1 MTPRSLTPDGSSV
14 PHSTTPHAPT
24 TRVRWLWPAVF
35 AAAAAAATAACGN
48 LNGHTDAPSVL
59 ATVQGQLTFASSMG
73 TIPDDVHIA
82 VIWQTSTLGQFNVTE
97 DLPVQAG
104 FPSQYT
110 LPLTEPPPAAA
121 LEHSSNY
128 PGIAGADGVVVAY
141 EDLNGNGRLDLVA
154 DDAGAF
160 VDRIVAGNSNLGLIY
175 YSSTTGSLPD
185 FAASLPSPPKLGYN
199 VVTQSCIPLDG
210 GFRGPDGGFCD
221 WNVYLP
227 ISTPYDLIFSDDP
240 TLNSLMCGS
249 KGYVLSSGWSA
260 GGSSGSSS
268 DSDWNVSEN
277 GTPPSGYPEAGI
289 CSSDKRTYQTGGC
302 QLVQETVCT
311 SVTECT
317 SPEDFVLDPDAS
329 MPPDWPCP

>member
-14 PHSTTPHAPT
+14 PHSTTPHALT
-24 TRVRWLWPAVF
+24 TRVRLLWPALF
-35 AAAAAAATAACGN
+35 AAAAATAACGN
-48 LNGHTDAPSVL
+48 LDGHTDAPSVL
-59 ATVQGQLTFASSMG
+59 ATVQGQLTFASSTG
-73 TIPDDVHIA
+73 TIADDVHIA
-82 VIWQTSTLGQFNVTE
+82 VIWQTGTPGQFNVTE

-104 FPSQYT
+104 FPSNYT

-121 LEHSSNY
+121 LAHPINY
-128 PGIAGADGVVVAY
+128 PEISGADGVVVAY

-185 FAASLPSPPKLGYN
+185 IVTSLPSPPTLGYN

-210 GFRGPDGGFCD
+210 GITGPDGGFCD

-227 ISTPYDLIFSDDP
+227 ISTPYDLVFSDDP

-249 KGYVLSSGWSA
+249 KAYVLT
-260 GGSSGSSS
+260 SGSSS
-268 DSDWNVSEN
+268 GGGTSGTGDDWNVSEN
-277 GTPPSGYPEAGI
+277 GTPPLGYPEAGI
-289 CSSDKRTYQTGGC
+289 CSSDKRSYQTGGC

-317 SPEDFVLDPDAS
+317 APEDFFLDMDATV
-329 MPPDWPCP
+329 PPDWPCP